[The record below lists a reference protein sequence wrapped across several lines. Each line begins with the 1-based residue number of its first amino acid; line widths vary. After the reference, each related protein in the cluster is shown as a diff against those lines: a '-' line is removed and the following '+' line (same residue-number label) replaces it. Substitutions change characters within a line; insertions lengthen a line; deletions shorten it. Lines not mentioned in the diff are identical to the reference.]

1 MQVLQEKTDKA
12 IKLYEN
18 LVNSVNSVYIETKK
32 EETNE
37 IPLPSFIL

>member
-1 MQVLQEKTDKA
+1 MEKAK
-12 IKLYEN
+12 KLYEN
-18 LVNSVNSVYIETKK
+18 LVENVNSVYTETKK